1 MIKCLT
7 SILVSDRG
15 STSVEYGLISALISV
30 VVVAAVTSM
39 GAHLNSLFSGVAVN
53 LNPAA

>member
-15 STSVEYGLISALISV
+15 STSVEYGLIAALISV